1 MSQRSVYQGMTSDEL
16 EKLAS
21 AGDTIAAEVL
31 KQREENQN
39 NYAGMKE
46 MYFGTSEK
54 KQKIAKEC
62 PELFETPERHRMN
75 IFPQAYIEITGI
87 REIIAEMGRIH
98 KELHT
103 MNEALKR
110 IQRRL

>member
-31 KQREENQN
+31 KQREDNQK
-39 NYAGMKE
+39 NYAAMTG
-46 MYFGTSEK
+46 
-54 KQKIAKEC
+54 Q
-62 PELFETPERHRMN
+62 LETPERHHMS

-87 REIIAEMGRIH
+87 REIIAEMGRIR

-103 MNEALKR
+103 MNEVLKR
-110 IQRRL
+110 IQKR

>member
-16 EKLAS
+16 EKLVS

-31 KQREENQN
+31 KQREDNQN
-39 NYAGMKE
+39 NYAAMTG
-46 MYFGTSEK
+46 
-54 KQKIAKEC
+54 Q
-62 PELFETPERHRMN
+62 FETPERHRMS

-87 REIIAEMGRIH
+87 REIIAEMERIR

-103 MNEALKR
+103 MNEVLKR
-110 IQRRL
+110 IQKR